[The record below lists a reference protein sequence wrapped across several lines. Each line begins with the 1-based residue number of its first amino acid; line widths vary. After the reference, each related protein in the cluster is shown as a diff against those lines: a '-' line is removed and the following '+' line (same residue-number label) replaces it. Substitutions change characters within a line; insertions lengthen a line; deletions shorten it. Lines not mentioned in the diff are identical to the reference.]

1 MIKYH
6 FVDTSEV
13 FDPETG
19 AGCDGGYGHKDTM
32 EIFIDDRLA
41 GMAKLETII
50 HEAIE
55 LYCTGRIRHS
65 QINKLTKDIVTLLI
79 DCGYVTLEQ

>member
-1 MIKYH
+1 MIKCH

-32 EIFIDDRLA
+32 EIFIEHRLA
-41 GMAKLETII
+41 GMARLETIL

-65 QINKLTKDIVTLLI
+65 RINNLAKDIATLLI
-79 DCGYVTLEQ
+79 DCGYVRLE